1 MYAVIRTGGKQYKVA
16 KDDIISVERLTGAPG
31 EILEFNDVLM
41 LGDGTTITVGAPLV
55 AGACVGA
62 AVLEQAKGEKILI
75 FKKKRRHNYR
85 RKNGHRQNLTVL
97 RITEILTDGKKPDKT
112 PIVAK
117 AKAEKKAGEKKAGA
131 KKAAAKKP
139 AAAKAAAPKAAK
151 KSDAKS
157 GTAKKPATKKAAKKK
172 EE

>member
-16 KDDIISVERLTGAPG
+16 KNDVISVERLTGAPG

-41 LGDGTTITVGAPLV
+41 LGDGTAVTVGAPLV

-75 FKKKRRHNYR
+75 FKKNRRHNYR

-112 PIVAK
+112 PIVAE
-117 AKAEKKAGEKKAGA
+117 AKAPAGEKKAGA

-139 AAAKAAAPKAAK
+139 AAAKAAAPKAAAAK
-151 KSDAKS
+151 KADAKS
-157 GTAKKPATKKAAKKK
+157 GTAKKPAAKKAAKKK